1 MRSKFLVAVLLLAA
15 AGCVVSAGDSAEA
28 RAILD
33 RAIGATGGEE
43 ALSRIKAVR
52 YRGKG
57 SLFTPEKKMAGTFEW
72 TYEGF
77 DRSRGV
83 SVLDDDGKKSTE
95 VEVVNADKGWV
106 KDDDQ
111 QTEELT
117 KDQVASGRET
127 IYANW
132 ATMLVP
138 LKAPGV
144 RLAPLAE
151 TTVLGR
157 RAVGI
162 LVTQNRRPDLK
173 MYFDKESGLLVKLER
188 KFNDV
193 EGGKVVTEETLYSE
207 NQDVQGTKQPSR
219 ATTFWDGKKVSD
231 VTVTET
237 RLFEKP
243 LDETQFSKP

>member
-1 MRSKFLVAVLLLAA
+1 MRSKFLVAMLLVAA
-15 AGCVVSAGDSAEA
+15 ARGVAVADDAAEA
-28 RAILD
+28 RAVLD
-33 RAIGATGGEE
+33 RAIGATGGEA

-57 SLFTPEKKMAGTFEW
+57 SLFTPEKKLAGSFEW
-72 TYEGF
+72 TYEGL

-83 SVLDDDGKKSTE
+83 STVEDGGKKSTE
-95 VEVVNADKGWV
+95 VEVVNGDKGWV

-111 QTEELT
+111 QTEELS
-117 KDQVASGRET
+117 KEQVASRRET

-144 RLAPLAE
+144 RLSPLAE

-162 LVTQNRRPDLK
+162 LVTQDRRPDLK
-173 MYFDKESGLLVKLER
+173 LYFDKESGLLVKLER
-188 KFNDV
+188 KFNNV
-193 EGGKVVTEETLYSE
+193 EAGKVSTEETLYSE
-207 NQDVQGTKQPSR
+207 YQDVQRTKQPSR
-219 ATTFWDGKKVSD
+219 ATTFWDGQKVSD
-231 VTVTET
+231 VTVET

-243 LDETQFSKP
+243 LDETVFSKP